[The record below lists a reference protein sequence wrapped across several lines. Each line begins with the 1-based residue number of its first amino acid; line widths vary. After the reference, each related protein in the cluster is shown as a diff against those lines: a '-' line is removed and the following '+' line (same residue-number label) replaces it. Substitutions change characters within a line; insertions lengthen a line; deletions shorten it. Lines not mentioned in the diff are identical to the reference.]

1 MQSAEHGPA
10 EEFRASNNTINYGE
24 SSPFR
29 GYLSV
34 LAMIDIW
41 KHPDWRRCVE
51 QRDEYHDDIDERYR
65 TPGRSDTRHNKRLGS
80 AEGRSEGVYMMVV

>member
-1 MQSAEHGPA
+1 
-10 EEFRASNNTINYGE
+10 
-24 SSPFR
+24 
-29 GYLSV
+29 
-34 LAMIDIW
+34 MIDIW